1 MDTPIKVSYRWSADE
16 VLLLTR
22 LHMRYSAQGRKLT
35 SSFRSGGIL
44 FLFIGVLL
52 LCGAALTHQKL
63 RALVFGFGLV
73 LLGLAILVGM
83 PRLLQKSVLKSYA
96 KGPDKDLVI
105 AYELS
110 EEGISSKTD
119 VASSNF
125 LWRTIQRV
133 LRTDDGFLL
142 YRTDTHVQWLPTH
155 GFQVPADADRFA
167 NLAKSKVTDYEDKR

>member
-1 MDTPIKVSYRWSADE
+1 
-16 VLLLTR
+16 
-22 LHMRYSAQGRKLT
+22 
-35 SSFRSGGIL
+35 
-44 FLFIGVLL
+44 
-52 LCGAALTHQKL
+52 L
-63 RALVFGFGLV
+63 RALVFGLGLV

-83 PRLLQKSVLKSYA
+83 PRLLQKSLLKSYA

-125 LWRTIQRV
+125 LWRTFQRV

-142 YRTDTHVQWLPTH
+142 YRTDTQVQWLPTH
-155 GFQVPADADRFA
+155 SFQVPADADRFA
-167 NLAKSKVTDYEDKR
+167 DLAKSKVTDYEDKR